1 MWLVSVN
8 VTTMDVVHDLAELKL
23 GSLTESQCSLTA
35 VKLIK

>member
-23 GSLTESQCSLTA
+23 GSVTECQCFLTA